1 MATDPL
7 AILFGNA
14 ARVKLLRFFV
24 FNPSKV
30 ETFDE
35 ISKRARLVRRTA
47 RTEMSIL
54 EKAGV
59 VKKKTIYIAVPDKD
73 KKMKAVG
80 HTLDKAFPNL
90 PALQSFLFATAPI
103 NGKTLLRHLR
113 TAGSLDFVAA
123 AGVFQQEFEHRLDVM
138 VTMKKLDENKVANA
152 IRSLE
157 AELGIDIKFAAMT
170 TEDLRYRI
178 GMHDK
183 LIRDVFDYS
192 HEILVDKTGIRS
204 ELGLF

>member
-7 AILFGNA
+7 AILFGSA

-24 FNPSKV
+24 FNPHKV

-35 ISKRARLVRRTA
+35 VSKRARLVRRTA
-47 RTEMSIL
+47 RTEMTTL
-54 EKAGV
+54 EKAGII
-59 VKKKTIYIAVPDKD
+59 KKRTIYIPVPDKS

-80 HTLDKAFPNL
+80 YTLDKSFSHL
-90 PALQSFLFATAPI
+90 SALQSFLFATAPI

-113 TAGSLDFVAA
+113 TAGTLDFVTS
-123 AGVFQQEFEHRLDVM
+123 AGVFVQEFEHRLDVM
-138 VTMKKLDENKVANA
+138 VAMKKLDETKVANA
-152 IRSLE
+152 IRALE

-192 HEILVDKTGIRS
+192 HEILVDKAGIRG
-204 ELGLF
+204 ELGVF